1 MVRVTRRLS
10 LLVGLLI
17 CVAAPPLFAQVAPS
31 ANKEKPG
38 TYSVD
43 TDVDNYK
50 YFVCVPKAYD
60 GKRPAGIHLYFHG
73 QNGQTGANNFGNWS
87 KYFLEP
93 YDLIGINMQY
103 NDGDNYK
110 DTDNKVRVARQAV
123 LQVLADYKTLPRG
136 VVASFSGG
144 GQTLGTFFSKHGKPA
159 NPRDAFWPFQ
169 HFSIYG
175 SNFRVTATGGPPMTW
190 FIGLG
195 GKEWNK
201 FTIGQ
206 SQTARAAELFAD
218 TARGGCP
225 DVYLRIE
232 PAKDHAISTADVA
245 ASAAMYARGSV
256 AFTPFVSA
264 ADFPERELQQSVVN
278 CNQLA
283 LGRAETALHA
293 LLMNANAKA
302 EIKEKAQSLK
312 TLLDERVDAVLKL
325 SKQLSTDDPV
335 LFAWYSALFAKQLA
349 GHPRLKELTDI
360 VAIVNKD
367 AKAQRAAL
375 ADWANFVRGFPN
387 VFSDKPGLKPGAAE
401 SLEQVKAAVPPQSVL
416 GTMATE
422 FLQLK

>member
-1 MVRVTRRLS
+1 MACATGIRGLIF
-10 LLVGLLI
+10 GLLI
-17 CVAAPPLFAQVAPS
+17 CLAPPPLFAQVAPS

-73 QNGQTGANNFGNWS
+73 QNGQKGANNFGNWS

-110 DTDNKVRVARQAV
+110 DTDNKVRVAKQAV
-123 LQVLADYKTLPRG
+123 LQVMADYRVLPRG

-144 GQTLGTFFSKHGKPA
+144 GQTLGTFFTAHGKTA
-159 NPRDAFWPFQ
+159 SSRDPFWLFQ

-175 SNFRVTATGGPPMTW
+175 SNFRVNATGGLPMTW

-218 TARGGCP
+218 SARGGCP

-245 ASAAMYARGSV
+245 ASAAMYARSSV
-256 AFTPFVSA
+256 AFTPFVYT
-264 ADFPERELQQSVVN
+264 ADFPERELQQIVAS
-278 CNQLA
+278 CNGLA
-283 LGRAETALHA
+283 LGRADTALHA
-293 LLMNANAKA
+293 IMIRASTKP
-302 EIKEKAQSLK
+302 EIKEKAPALK
-312 TLLDERVDAVLKL
+312 ALLDERVDAVLKL

-335 LFAWYSALFAKQLA
+335 LFAWYSVVFARQLA
-349 GHPRLKELTDI
+349 GHPRLKELNDI
-360 VAIVNKD
+360 VAAVKKD
-367 AKAQRAAL
+367 AKTQRAAIT
-375 ADWANFVRGFPN
+375 DWANFVRGFPKLFN
-387 VFSDKPGLKPGAAE
+387 DKPGLQPGAAE
-401 SLEQVKAAVPPQSVL
+401 FLEQVKAAVPPQSEL